1 MKALFLFSVFSLSLI
16 LLSPDV
22 SQSQS
27 TAEYVCYPC
36 GSECDEVIYF
46 GEGKCRECRM
56 PLIEKS
62 RVVFRN
68 ISPSELLSKLKF
80 ELGFILIDVRSAEEF
95 DGEGKGQQYLQGYKH
110 FNNAINIPSDELEK
124 RISEIK
130 DLKNSEIIVY
140 CSHNNRSP
148 YSSQILTDA
157 GFSNVTNL
165 MEGIKAF
172 ADDYLINSDKG
183 RKYFVK

>member
-1 MKALFLFSVFSLSLI
+1 MNALILFSVFSLSLI

-22 SQSQS
+22 SQSQGS
-27 TAEYVCYPC
+27 AEYVCYPC
-36 GSECDEVIYF
+36 GGECDEVIYF
-46 GEGKCRECRM
+46 AEGKCRECRM
-56 PLIEKS
+56 PLIDKS
-62 RVVFRN
+62 RIIFKN
-68 ISPSELLSKLKF
+68 ISPEELLSKLKF

-95 DGEGKGQQYLQGYKH
+95 DGEGKGEQYFQGYKH
-110 FNNAINIPSDELEK
+110 FKNAINIPADELEK

-130 DLKNSEIIVY
+130 ELKDSEIIVY
-140 CSHNNRSP
+140 CSHNKRSP

-165 MEGIKAF
+165 MGGITVF
-172 ADDYLINSDKG
+172 AEDYLINSDTG